1 MPRRKMALALGLFL
15 VIGACT
21 DTSGPPAGGLSP
33 DRVTPE
39 VAGTTIPNMLTQ
51 DDDAPV
57 LETLQASVWVV
68 KGEKQRIRIRYDAG
82 SDEDKG
88 NAPVLSFV
96 QLEFDRNTLLS
107 GPGGA
112 LLHDGDAVWVTVRVH
127 PHKFRVT
134 LEPSGLTFNADKP
147 ARLRVRYHNADP
159 DLDHDGDV
167 DVDDEQ
173 IRKDLLG
180 LWLQEDGTGGWSR
193 VLDVRHSLGSKKFD
207 AKLLHFSD
215 YAVAW

>member
-82 SDEDKG
+82 SDEEQVNG
-88 NAPVLSFV
+88 PVLTFV
-96 QLEFDRNTLLS
+96 ELEFDDNTLLNRPD
-107 GPGGA
+107 GTP
-112 LLHDGDAVWVTVRVH
+112 LVDGDAVYVTVRVY
-127 PHKFRVT
+127 PRKFRIT
-134 LEPSGLTFNADKP
+134 LKPSGLTFNANKP

-159 DLDHDGDV
+159 DLDGDGDV
-167 DVDDEQ
+167 DADDEQ

>member
-1 MPRRKMALALGLFL
+1 MLRRKTALALGLFL
-15 VIGACT
+15 VIGACV
-21 DTSGPPAGGLSP
+21 DTSGPPAGGLSL
-33 DRVTPE
+33 DRVTPD

-51 DDDAPV
+51 AKGALV
-57 LETLQASVWVV
+57 LESRQVSVWVV
-68 KGEKQRIRIRYDAG
+68 KGKKQRIRIRYDAG
-82 SDEDKG
+82 SDGEQVNG
-88 NAPVLSFV
+88 PVLTFV
-96 QLEFDRNTLLS
+96 ELEFDDNTLLNRPD
-107 GPGGA
+107 GTP
-112 LLHDGDAVWVTVRVH
+112 LVDGDAVYVTVRVY
-127 PHKFRVT
+127 PRKFRIT
-134 LEPSGLTFNADKP
+134 LKPSGLTFNANKP

-159 DLDHDGDV
+159 DLDGDGDV
-167 DVDDEQ
+167 DADDEQ